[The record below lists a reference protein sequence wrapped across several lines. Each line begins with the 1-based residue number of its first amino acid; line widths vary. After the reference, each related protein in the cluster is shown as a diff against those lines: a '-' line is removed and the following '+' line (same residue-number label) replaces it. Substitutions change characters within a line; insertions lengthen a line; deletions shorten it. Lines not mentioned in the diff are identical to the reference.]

1 MNAKCANNGA
11 VACKYIHTF
20 GSLCVRVGV
29 CVCVC
34 KNSETKYPFAWLLT
48 NKKRNNVERTDENDQ
63 RVLAASAAAAA
74 RKAEFVAAAKRT
86 LCRTALNRGAPR
98 GPA

>member
-1 MNAKCANNGA
+1 MLNVLTTVQSHANTYILFFVCA
-11 VACKYIHTF
+11 C
-20 GSLCVRVGV
+20 R

-63 RVLAASAAAAA
+63 RVLAAAAAAAA

-86 LCRTALNRGAPR
+86 PCRTALNRGAPR